1 MENIFTYLKN
11 QFAFQ
16 LDALFQVENQI
27 KKTGFKKSNRILSI
41 QPLLRK
47 HKENYLLWLFG
58 RPK

>member
-27 KKTGFKKSNRILSI
+27 KKTGFKK
-41 QPLLRK
+41 K
-47 HKENYLLWLFG
+47 
-58 RPK
+58 